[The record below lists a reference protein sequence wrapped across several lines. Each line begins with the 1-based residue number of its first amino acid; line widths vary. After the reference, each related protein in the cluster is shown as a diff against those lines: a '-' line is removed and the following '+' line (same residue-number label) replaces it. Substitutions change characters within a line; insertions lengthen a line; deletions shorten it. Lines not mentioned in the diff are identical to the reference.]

1 MLHALYPYAC
11 AGSVFSI
18 DYRKLYEK
26 GYRGILFDI
35 DNTLVHHGDD
45 STEQVDA
52 LFRSLHEIG
61 LKTLLLTNNSEERV
75 KRFIRNI
82 DTLYLCEAGK
92 PQPEGYRKAVELLEL
107 KTEQVLCIGD
117 QLFTDILGANRSRMA
132 SILVDFIRLEHETK
146 LGKRRQLE
154 RIVLKFYR
162 RSRSCY
168 NRLGEIERKKGEQQ
182 DGTEETETVL

>member
-18 DYRKLYEK
+18 DYKKLYEM

-45 STEQVDA
+45 STEAVDA
-52 LFRSLHEIG
+52 LFRTLHGIG

-92 PQPEGYRKAVELLEL
+92 PKPEGYWKAAKLLEL
-107 KTEQVLCIGD
+107 EREQVLCIGD
-117 QLFTDILGANRSRMA
+117 QLFTDILGANRSGMA
-132 SILVDFIRLEHETK
+132 SILVDFIRQAHETR

-168 NRLGEIERKKGEQQ
+168 NRLGEIERKGGVPC
-182 DGTEETETVL
+182 DGAEKTQAFL